1 MITHD
6 LGVIAEVADQ
16 VAVMYAG
23 QIVEYADTGAIF
35 ARPMHPYTRGLLRS
49 IPRLDEGQQRL
60 DIIPGMVPDA
70 RAFPLGCRFA
80 PRCTLAD
87 DRCRA
92 EEAPLVEIEP
102 DHWVSCW
109 KAEEASV
116 EK

>member
-1 MITHD
+1 
-6 LGVIAEVADQ
+6 
-16 VAVMYAG
+16 
-23 QIVEYADTGAIF
+23 